1 MLVIA
6 VFFSAI
12 LTLMEFELPNTDILE
27 HFALPIGIWSTSNQK
42 FVFANAAATR
52 LFKTLKFVGDEISVF
67 DFIADIDYSTFQT
80 NSAEYLKVLN
90 MEPTL
95 DEFPIPTEGFMKL
108 RRPDSTEF
116 MSYIYIHDIKDDL
129 NVVRYRLVE
138 IHPGYD
144 ELAENANWEKYF
156 EIREKHAVAN
166 FAGDLA
172 SQLNNALAALP
183 GVMSESRGED
193 SVAKSNSLKILTDIA
208 ENLAKSADG
217 RAAMSPVVSLQQEK
231 NAIDVAYQLSPD
243 HVRNR
248 ILLVDDD
255 VPLLEI
261 LADLLTNQSMTVL
274 TATSIADA
282 MAIAESQPLDVAIVD
297 IRLGDENGRELATK
311 LKILNKDLHVIYMTG
326 YATSIQRI
334 RRHENFD
341 ILKKP
346 FTLED
351 ALTAIQGSVD

>member
-1 MLVIA
+1 MLVIV

-12 LTLMEFELPNTDILE
+12 LTLMEFKLPNTDILE

-42 FVFANAAATR
+42 FVFANSAANR
-52 LFKTLKFVGDEISVF
+52 LFKTLRFVSDEISVY

-80 NSAEYLKVLN
+80 NSAEYLRVLN
-90 MEPTL
+90 MAPTS
-95 DEFPIPTEGFMKL
+95 DEFPIPTEGFMRL
-108 RRPDSTEF
+108 RRTDSTEF
-116 MSYIYIHDIKDDL
+116 MSYIYIHDITDEL
-129 NVVRYRLVE
+129 NVVRYRLIE
-138 IHPGYD
+138 IHTGYD

-156 EIREKHAVAN
+156 EIREKHAVAT

-183 GVMSESRGED
+183 GMIDDTLGNSL
-193 SVAKSNSLKILTDIA
+193 AKSKSLKILTDIA
-208 ENLAKSADG
+208 GNLSKIADG
-217 RAAMSPVVSLQQEK
+217 RVSSSSVLSLSQDNTVDAAH
-231 NAIDVAYQLSPD
+231 QLSPNQR
-243 HVRNR
+243 RNR

-255 VPLLEI
+255 LPLLEI

-282 MAIAESQPLDVAIVD
+282 MAIAESQPLDVALVD

-311 LKILNKDLHVIYMTG
+311 LKMINKDLPIIYMTG
-326 YATSIQRI
+326 YAQSIQRI

-346 FTLED
+346 FTLQD
-351 ALTAIQGSVD
+351 ALTAIQKSVD

>member
-1 MLVIA
+1 MLVIT
-6 VFFSAI
+6 VFFSVI
-12 LTLMEFELPNTDILE
+12 LTLMEFKLPNTDILG

-42 FVFANAAATR
+42 FVFANKAATR
-52 LFKTLKFVGDEISVF
+52 LFKTLRFDGDEISVF
-67 DFIADIDYSTFQT
+67 DFIADIDYSSFQT
-80 NSAEYLKVLN
+80 NSPEYLRILN
-90 MEPTL
+90 MSPTS

-108 RRPDSTEF
+108 RRADSTEF
-116 MSYIYIHDIKDDL
+116 MSYIYIHDITDDL
-129 NVVRYRLVE
+129 NVVRYRLIE
-138 IHPGYD
+138 IHTGYD
-144 ELAENANWEKYF
+144 ELEENARWEKYF
-156 EIREKHAVAN
+156 ELREKHAVAN
-166 FAGDLA
+166 FAGDMA

-183 GVMSESRGED
+183 GMMDDASGNP
-193 SVAKSNSLKILTDIA
+193 VAQSKSLKILTDIA
-208 ENLAKSADG
+208 ENLAKIADG
-217 RAAMSPVVSLQQEK
+217 KVSSSSVLSLNQDQRDRTGQSSPNQR
-231 NAIDVAYQLSPD
+231 P
-243 HVRNR
+243 HR

-261 LADLLTNQSMTVL
+261 LTDLLTNQSMTVL

-282 MAIAESQPLDVAIVD
+282 MAIAESQSLDVALVD

-311 LKILNKDLHVIYMTG
+311 LKMINKDLPIIYMTG

-351 ALTAIQGSVD
+351 ALTAIQKSVD

>member
-1 MLVIA
+1 MLVLA

-27 HFALPIGIWSTSNQK
+27 HFALPIGIWSTRNQK
-42 FVFANAAATR
+42 FVFANEAAKR
-52 LFKTLKFVGDEISVF
+52 LFKTLRFVGDEVSVF
-67 DFIADIDYSTFQT
+67 DFIADVDYSSFQT

-90 MEPTL
+90 MAPTS
-95 DEFPIPTEGFMKL
+95 DEFPIPTEGFMRL
-108 RRPDSTEF
+108 RRADSTEF
-116 MSYIYIHDIKDDL
+116 MSYIYIHDITDDL
-129 NVVRYRLVE
+129 DVVRYRLIE
-138 IHPGYD
+138 IHTGYD
-144 ELAENANWEKYF
+144 ELAENANWEQYF
-156 EIREKHAVAN
+156 EIREKHAVAA
-166 FAGDLA
+166 FAGDIA
-172 SQLNNALAALP
+172 SQLNNGLAALP
-183 GVMSESRGED
+183 GMIADAPGNSLAQS
-193 SVAKSNSLKILTDIA
+193 KSLKILTDIA
-208 ENLAKSADG
+208 ETLTKIADG
-217 RAAMSPVVSLQQEK
+217 RASMFAASSLQKEK
-231 NAIDVAYQLSPD
+231 NTTGAAYQLSPD
-243 HVRNR
+243 HKRNR
-248 ILLVDDD
+248 VLLVDDD
-255 VPLLEI
+255 LPLLEI
-261 LADLLTNQSMTVL
+261 LTDLLTNQSMTVL

-282 MAIAESQPLDVAIVD
+282 MAIAESQPLDVALVD

>member
-1 MLVIA
+1 MLVIT
-6 VFFSAI
+6 VFFSVI
-12 LTLMEFELPNTDILE
+12 LTLMEFKLPNTDILE

-42 FVFANAAATR
+42 FVFANAAALR
-52 LFKTLKFVGDEISVF
+52 LFKTLRFVGDEISVF
-67 DFIADIDYSTFQT
+67 DFIADIDYSSFQT
-80 NSAEYLKVLN
+80 NSPEYLRILN
-90 MEPTL
+90 MSPTS

-108 RRPDSTEF
+108 RRADSTEF
-116 MSYIYIHDIKDDL
+116 MSYIYIHDITDDL
-129 NVVRYRLVE
+129 NVVRYRLIE
-138 IHPGYD
+138 IHTGFD

-156 EIREKHAVAN
+156 ELREKHAVAN
-166 FAGDLA
+166 FAGDMA

-183 GVMSESRGED
+183 GMMDDASGNP
-193 SVAKSNSLKILTDIA
+193 VAQSKSLKVLADIA
-208 ENLAKSADG
+208 ENLAKIADG
-217 RAAMSPVVSLQQEK
+217 KVSSSSVLSLNQDQRDGTGQSSPNQR
-231 NAIDVAYQLSPD
+231 P
-243 HVRNR
+243 HR

-261 LADLLTNQSMTVL
+261 LTDLLTNQSMTVL

-282 MAIAESQPLDVAIVD
+282 MAIAESQPLDVALVD

-311 LKILNKDLHVIYMTG
+311 LKMINKDLPIIYMTG

-351 ALTAIQGSVD
+351 ALTAIQKSVD

>member
-1 MLVIA
+1 MLVIT

-42 FVFANAAATR
+42 FVFANEAANR
-52 LFKTLKFVGDEISVF
+52 LFKTLGFVSDEVSVF

-90 MEPTL
+90 MEPTS
-95 DEFPIPTEGFMKL
+95 DEFPIPTEGFMRL
-108 RRPDSTEF
+108 RRTDSTEF
-116 MSYIYIHDIKDDL
+116 MSYIYIHDITDDL
-129 NVVRYRLVE
+129 NVVRYRLIE
-138 IHPGYD
+138 IHTGYD
-144 ELAENANWEKYF
+144 ELAENANWEQYF
-156 EIREKHAVAN
+156 EIREKHAVAA

-183 GVMSESRGED
+183 GMIDDAPGNSL
-193 SVAKSNSLKILTDIA
+193 AKSNSFKSLTDIA
-208 ENLAKSADG
+208 RNLAKIADG
-217 RAAMSPVVSLQQEK
+217 RVSSSSVLSLGED
-231 NAIDVAYQLSPD
+231 NTVDAAYQLSPNQR
-243 HVRNR
+243 RNR

-255 VPLLEI
+255 LPLLEI
-261 LADLLTNQSMTVL
+261 LTDLLTNQSMTVL

-282 MAIAESQPLDVAIVD
+282 MAIAESQPLDVALVD

-311 LKILNKDLHVIYMTG
+311 LKMINKDLPIIYMTG
-326 YATSIQRI
+326 YATSLQRI

-346 FTLED
+346 FTLQD
-351 ALTAIQGSVD
+351 ALTAIQKSVD

>member
-1 MLVIA
+1 
-6 VFFSAI
+6 
-12 LTLMEFELPNTDILE
+12 MEFKLPNTDILE

-42 FVFANAAATR
+42 FVFANNAANR
-52 LFKTLKFVGDEISVF
+52 MFKTLRFVADEVSVL
-67 DFIADIDYSTFQT
+67 DFIADIDYSSFQT
-80 NSAEYLKVLN
+80 NSDEFLKILN
-90 MEPTL
+90 MTPTS

-108 RRPDSTEF
+108 RRADSTEF

-129 NVVRYRLVE
+129 NVVRYRLIE
-138 IHPGYD
+138 IHAGYD

-156 EIREKHAVAN
+156 EIRENHAIAN
-166 FAGDLA
+166 FAGDIA

-183 GVMSESRGED
+183 GMMSQSPGAD
-193 SVAKSNSLKILTDIA
+193 SVTGSNSLKILTDIA
-208 ENLAKSADG
+208 KNLAKIADG
-217 RAAMSPVVSLQQEK
+217 KVSGSSVVSFSQ
-231 NAIDVAYQLSPD
+231 D
-243 HVRNR
+243 HTVDAAHQPGPNQKRNR
-248 ILLVDDD
+248 VLLVDDD
-255 VPLLEI
+255 LALLEI
-261 LADLLTNQSMTVL
+261 FADLLTNRSMTVL

-282 MAIAESQPLDVAIVD
+282 MAIAESQPLDVALVD

-311 LKILNKDLHVIYMTG
+311 LKMINKDLPIIYMTG

-351 ALTAIQGSVD
+351 ALIAIEKSAD